1 MGFVPLQ
8 IISSYSLL
16 QSTISISKLVQTAKQ
31 RGYQALALTDRNV
44 MYGAVEFYNACQKEG
59 VHALIGITLSLKGII
74 NQQHD
79 FDLIL
84 LAKDQVGYRNLMQI
98 STAKLTAPDEEQLS
112 LTTIAPWLD
121 HVFMI
126 LPNNG
131 ELMRLVQ
138 NDEDELAQRYLM
150 NLQSAIELANVRF
163 GITPSQDKSL
173 LAKVKRF
180 EQTHGISLVGLD
192 VVEYLDSEDYF
203 ATQVLRSI
211 ENPDQKTIAIS
222 ENNKP
227 GRNWLRPM
235 EMVQREYHLKELTP
249 AMDETERIAEQCH
262 VVIEKQPTQLPQFKT
277 PDGTSSK
284 QYLKQL
290 CQTGL
295 KARLTANRI
304 PQDQVATYQARLE
317 HELAVIGRMGFDD
330 YFLIV
335 WDVIKH
341 AHAIG
346 ITTGPGRGSAAGS
359 LVAYVLTITDVD
371 PIAYDLL
378 FERFLNEERAQMPD
392 IDLDIPDDRRDDVLN
407 YVHDRYGHDRVAQ
420 IITFDTLGAKQVL
433 RDINR
438 VFGIS
443 NDKANQW
450 SKAIPSQLHINLRD
464 AYQQSAGL
472 QSLVQRDSVNQLVFK
487 TALKL
492 EGLPRHFST
501 HAAGVV
507 LSNQPLVNMSPLQ
520 NGNDQLLMTQYS
532 KNYAEEVGLLKIDFL
547 GLRNLSLLAAVID
560 QVHQHRD
567 ANFDIHQININDP
580 ATLQLFQRGDTNGIF
595 QFESNGIKNVLRQ
608 VKPDRFS
615 LVAVVDALYRPGPMQ
630 NIDTFIQRKDG
641 NEPVSYPDEALK
653 TILAPTYGI
662 IVYQEQVMQVAS
674 VMGGFSL
681 GQADILRRA
690 MSKKKQ
696 SVMDSMR
703 IKFLAGAK
711 QKGFSEQVAQTTFD
725 YIDRFAN
732 YGFNKSHAV
741 AYSKMAFQLAYLKTH
756 FPREFFVC
764 LFNAE
769 LGNKEKI
776 RTFLLEAK
784 RRQIQIL
791 PPNVNVSLRQ
801 FSLQNNDIIF
811 GLAAIRSLRS
821 DFITELLTQRER
833 DGDFKNFENLLQR
846 IDTKFRKPDLIEPLI
861 YSGALD
867 CFGYKRAELIA
878 SLPEF
883 LESINLSGNS
893 IELLQSL
900 QPKIKYRDE
909 FSIGEL
915 LANEQ
920 KYLGVY
926 LSNYPTEQ
934 FSSVIDHYHAL
945 RIDQLPQVVDQKVNT
960 VLYINR
966 VKTIRTKKGEQMAFL
981 TGSDP
986 IGEVDVV
993 VFPKAY
999 QRYQAMLVSQR
1010 VLMISGKVENKRG
1023 LQIVADQIV
1032 PAANLAG
1039 QLKQRGQARSQ
1050 AEICFL
1056 KITQAND
1063 NRTVKQQLFDII
1075 KTHPGN
1081 CRVLIYWADKQQK
1094 QILAQRYAIS
1104 NNPNVQ
1110 TALKNLLGN
1119 QNVVYQKR

>member
-8 IISSYSLL
+8 IISGYSLL
-16 QSTISISKLVQTAKQ
+16 QSTISIPKLVQTAKQ
-31 RGYQALALTDRNV
+31 RGYQSLALTDLNV
-44 MYGAVEFYNACQKEG
+44 MYGAVEFYNACQKENL
-59 VHALIGITLSLKGII
+59 HALIGMTLSLKGIV

-79 FDLIL
+79 FDVIL

-98 STAKLTAPDEEQLS
+98 STAKLTNSNDDDLS
-112 LTTIAPWLD
+112 LSMIKPWLT
-121 HVFMI
+121 HLMMI
-126 LPNNG
+126 LPSDG
-131 ELMRLVQ
+131 ELIRILSNDNQQLV
-138 NDEDELAQRYLM
+138 ERYF
-150 NLQSAIELANVRF
+150 NEIEENIPLTNVRI
-163 GITPSQDKSL
+163 GINPTQDQKLIIMLKQLSATYGVA
-173 LAKVKRF
+173 LAGVD
-180 EQTHGISLVGLD
+180 S
-192 VVEYLDSEDYF
+192 VEYLDSEDYF
-203 ATQVLRSI
+203 ATKVLRSI
-211 ENPDQKTIAIS
+211 ENPNQKTIAVS

-227 GRNWLRPM
+227 GRNWLRPV
-235 EMVQREYHLKELTP
+235 EIVQREYQRKDLTE
-249 AMDETERIAEQCH
+249 AMNETEKIAKICN
-262 VVIEKQPTQLPQFKT
+262 VTIEKQPTQLPQFET
-277 PDGTSSK
+277 PDNLTSN

-295 KARLTANRI
+295 KKRIAINQIPNDQFEKYQERL
-304 PQDQVATYQARLE
+304 DQ
-317 HELAVIGRMGFDD
+317 ELAVISRMGFDD

-341 AHAIG
+341 AHSIG

-420 IITFDTLGAKQVL
+420 IITFDTLGAKQAL

-450 SKAIPSQLHINLRD
+450 SKAVPSQLHIDLQT
-464 AYQQSAGL
+464 AYQQSQGL
-472 QSLVQRDSVNQLVFK
+472 QMLVQRDDLSQLVFK

-507 LSNQPLVNMSPLQ
+507 LSNQPLVNLSPLQ

-547 GLRNLSLLAAVID
+547 GLRNLSLLAAIID
-560 QVHQHRD
+560 QVRTHRD
-567 ANFDIHQININDP
+567 ANFDIHQINVND
-580 ATLQLFQRGDTNGIF
+580 AETLRLFQLGDTNGIF

-630 NIDTFIQRKDG
+630 NIDTFIKRKDG
-641 NEPVSYPDEALK
+641 VEPISYPDKALRS
-653 TILAPTYGI
+653 ILEPTYGI
-662 IVYQEQVMQVAS
+662 IVYQEQVMQVAA

-703 IKFLAGAK
+703 VKFLSGAK
-711 QKGFSEQVAQTTFD
+711 QKGFSEQAAQTTFD

-791 PPNVNVSLRQ
+791 PPNINESVRE
-801 FSLQNNDIIF
+801 FSLQDQKIVF
-811 GLAAIRSLRS
+811 GLAAIRGLRS
-821 DFITELLTQRER
+821 DFIAELLTLREQN
-833 DGDFKNFENLLQR
+833 GIFKNFENLLQR
-846 IDTKFRKPDLIEPLI
+846 IDTKFRKTDVIEPLI

-867 CFGYKRAELIA
+867 CFGYKRSELIA

-883 LESINLSGNS
+883 LESINLSGSS

-900 QPKIKYRDE
+900 QPKIKYQDE
-909 FSIGEL
+909 FSIGQL
-915 LANEQ
+915 LDNEQ

-934 FSSVIDHYHAL
+934 FDMVIDYYHAV
-945 RIDQLPQVVDQKVNT
+945 RVDQLPQVIDQKINA

-966 VKTIRTKKGEQMAFL
+966 VKKIRTKKGEQMAFV

-986 IGEVDVV
+986 IGEVDIV
-993 VFPKAY
+993 VFPQAY
-999 QRYQAMLVSQR
+999 KRFQTMLVDQR
-1010 VLMISGKVENKRG
+1010 VLMVSGKVENRRG

-1032 PAANLAG
+1032 PAANLQG
-1039 QLKQRGQARSQ
+1039 QLKKTQSNRQS
-1050 AEICFL
+1050 EICFL
-1056 KITQAND
+1056 KITHDFD
-1063 NRTVKQQLFDII
+1063 NQVVKQRLFELI
-1075 KTHPGN
+1075 KSNPGN
-1081 CRVLIYWADKQQK
+1081 CRILIYWADKHQK
-1094 QILAQRYAIS
+1094 QVLAQRYSIS
-1104 NNPNVQ
+1104 NNADVQ
-1110 TALKNLLGN
+1110 TALQNLLGVK
-1119 QNVVYQKR
+1119 NVVYQKR